1 MSDPNQT
8 SRWSID
14 EAELARLT
22 KEARQFKGESLWSD
36 AWRRLRRNRTAF
48 FALLFLAAFGGISLL
63 APFLPIPSPKA
74 ISLRDEPGTPEWLWS
89 IPAAPTKAPDRGA
102 ATTRA
107 TRNLWNRIQMMQHE
121 ARASQ

>member
-48 FALLFLAAFGGISLL
+48 FALLFLAAFGVISLL
-63 APFLPIPSPKA
+63 APFLPIPSPQA
-74 ISLRDEPGTPEWLWS
+74 ISLRDEPGTKE
-89 IPAAPTKAPDRGA
+89 
-102 ATTRA
+102 
-107 TRNLWNRIQMMQHE
+107 
-121 ARASQ
+121 